1 MNGIAL
7 ALVTIVLLTLAG
19 GFFAIGELE
28 DRCREENKKMEDE
41 DGSEK

>member
-7 ALVTIVLLTLAG
+7 TLVTIVLLILAG

-28 DRCREENKKMEDE
+28 DRCKEENKREDE
-41 DGSEK
+41 DD

>member
-7 ALVTIVLLTLAG
+7 TLVTLLLLTIAG

-28 DRCREENKKMEDE
+28 DRCREENKKEDE
-41 DGSEK
+41 DDEA

>member
-7 ALVTIVLLTLAG
+7 TLVTIVLLTLAG

-28 DRCREENKKMEDE
+28 DRCKEDE
-41 DGSEK
+41 KEGDDDEA